1 MISKVKKFDFQS
13 NRSALIALDLF
24 YQLKMSKK
32 EGITLNTYF
41 HENNVY
47 PLVIDNMLY
56 QREGGRSV
64 KNKSS

>member
-1 MISKVKKFDFQS
+1 MIFKVKKFDFQN

-47 PLVIDNMLY
+47 PLVIDNMFY